1 MAAQQAQIQAQNLHQ
16 NQLSNVPQQKKQ
28 QINQPQPQTITKQPQ
43 VQASKYQ
50 APTKQVQQIPQQQQ
64 QKKGPAV
71 PAKPAQAL
79 LASQTT
85 PSAAAAAAV
94 RGGPAG
100 HKLSAQRGGGSMQQV
115 QIPTP
120 AQQQTS
126 AAQLT
131 PNTGGERIEVMRGG
145 DVQQAYLNSIIK
157 PAEALPQQEVKP
169 IHTQNDQSWVT
180 QNRVPVEIQA
190 PQPAKITIPDLHGS
204 VEVKPTVIVPRPV
217 QTTRVEWNEFPQ
229 EEAKEMIDVPR
240 VKTGEWHPDNQDE
253 IIGAQSVRSTYQPGR
268 IGQIWPPPQNE
279 NIAPRQEVT
288 VTKAAEDTAWRRDA
302 KMETDTGTAWSK
314 TVPHSLQKVWPPP
327 ENEVRIDRSVG
338 SRLKI
343 VQWPPPEFEQQ
354 IQQDVDILQTRLP
367 VKPNQRQWPPPPP
380 EYRPAVEQNETVM
393 EQKTTTKE
401 FINVKHSISRD
412 SYSIH

>member
-1 MAAQQAQIQAQNLHQ
+1 M
-16 NQLSNVPQQKKQ
+16 KD
-28 QINQPQPQTITKQPQ
+28 
-43 VQASKYQ
+43 
-50 APTKQVQQIPQQQQ
+50 
-64 QKKGPAV
+64 
-71 PAKPAQAL
+71 
-79 LASQTT
+79 
-85 PSAAAAAAV
+85 
-94 RGGPAG
+94 
-100 HKLSAQRGGGSMQQV
+100 
-115 QIPTP
+115 
-120 AQQQTS
+120 
-126 AAQLT
+126 
-131 PNTGGERIEVMRGG
+131 EF
-145 DVQQAYLNSIIK
+145 
-157 PAEALPQQEVKP
+157 
-169 IHTQNDQSWVT
+169 QNDQSWVT

-401 FINVKHSISRD
+401 VPTQQMQKRSTITKGMVRVGGGR
-412 SYSIH
+412 